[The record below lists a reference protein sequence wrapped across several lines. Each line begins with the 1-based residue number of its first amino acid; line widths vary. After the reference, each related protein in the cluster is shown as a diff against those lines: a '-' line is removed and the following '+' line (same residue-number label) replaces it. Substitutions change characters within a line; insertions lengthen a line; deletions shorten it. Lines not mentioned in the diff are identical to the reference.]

1 MPQLGLSTLRT
12 IGSISSHAVIEEYTD
27 YFFELSSGELQPRA
41 TISDLND
48 SWDLDG
54 NSDIT
59 PATSPASGGY
69 WDIDGNGDI
78 MPEA

>member
-1 MPQLGLSTLRT
+1 MPQLGLGASNVFRIASAT
-12 IGSISSHAVIEEYTD
+12 AAEEYVD

-54 NSDIT
+54 NSEIM
-59 PATSPASGGY
+59 PAASPASGGY

-78 MPEA
+78 MPES